1 MFADLIISGY
11 MLVALNAP
19 SILPLRN
26 VNVAEPQ
33 LLAKSALVFDIKRDK
48 VLFEKDSSRE
58 LPMASLTK
66 LLSSLVVLD
75 AIPLE
80 KTITVEQRAVD
91 TPGDAGDFRPG
102 EQVEARHLFF
112 ASLIQSSND
121 ALMALVYDLGLENF
135 MSLLRSKAIQLR
147 VKKFS
152 LADPVGLSPQTS
164 ATASELLKVVRAAFS
179 NEFITQVLAIP
190 EYSFKSASGR
200 VHKVLA
206 TNDLIFD
213 PRVIAAKTG
222 SLKEAG
228 ENYAALIKRSGEE
241 QKLIIIILGS
251 ANRTKDILALL
262 NWLDKGFSW
271 R

>member
-1 MFADLIISGY
+1 MFTDLIISGY

-26 VNVAEPQ
+26 VSVPEPQ
-33 LLAKSALVFDIKRDK
+33 LLAKSVLVFDIKRDK

-75 AIPLE
+75 ALPLE
-80 KTITVEQRAVD
+80 KIITVEQKAVD
-91 TPGDAGDFRPG
+91 TPGDAGDFRAG

-147 VKKFS
+147 LKKFS

-164 ATASELLKVVRAAFS
+164 TTGFELLKVVRAAFS

-190 EYSFKSASGR
+190 EYTFKSASGR
-200 VHKVLA
+200 VHRA
-206 TNDLIFD
+206 ISTNDLIFNH
-213 PRVIAAKTG
+213 RVIAAKTG

-228 ENYAALIKRSGEE
+228 ENYAALVKGAAEE
-241 QKLIIIILGS
+241 DKFIIIILGS
-251 ANRTKDILALL
+251 TNRTKDVLALL
-262 NWLDKGFSW
+262 NWLDKGFVW